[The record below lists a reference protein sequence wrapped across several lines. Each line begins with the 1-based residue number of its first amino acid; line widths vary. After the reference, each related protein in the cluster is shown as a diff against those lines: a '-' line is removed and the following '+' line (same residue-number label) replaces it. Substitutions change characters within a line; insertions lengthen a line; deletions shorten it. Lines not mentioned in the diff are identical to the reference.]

1 MAGNLLGE
9 RNWYLYTA
17 GNGNQYSYFTDADL
31 AAAVGATLDASNQT
45 LPRGLKP
52 RGVNCQD
59 ADGNKKFVIVPS
71 TTSAVWTADGASTLT
86 IDGVAFTVT
95 SKRGERVRI
104 PSNAG
109 AAPAT
114 P

>member
-1 MAGNLLGE
+1 MAGNLLGD
-9 RNWYLYTA
+9 RSWYLYTA
-17 GNGNQYSYFTDADL
+17 DNGNQYCYLTDADL
-31 AAAVGATLDASNQT
+31 ATSVGATLNDENQT

-71 TTSAVWTADGASTLT
+71 LTSTVWTEDGSSTLS
-86 IDGVAFTVT
+86 IDGVNFTVT
-95 SKRGERVRI
+95 SKRGERARI
-104 PSNAG
+104 PNNP
-109 AAPAT
+109 AAPT

>member
-1 MAGNLLGE
+1 MPGNLLGE

-17 GNGNQYSYFTDADL
+17 DNGNQYSYFTDADL
-31 AAAVGATLDASNQT
+31 GAAVGATLDDSNQT

-71 TTSAVWTADGASTLT
+71 TTSTVWTTDGASTLT
-86 IDGVAFTVT
+86 IDGVNFTVT
-95 SKRGERVRI
+95 SKRGERIRI
-104 PSNAG
+104 PNNAG
-109 AAPAT
+109 APAAP
-114 P
+114 

>member
-17 GNGNQYSYFTDADL
+17 DNGNQYSYFTDADL
-31 AAAVGATLDASNQT
+31 ATSVGATLNDDNQT

-59 ADGNKKFVIVPS
+59 ASGNKKFVIVPS
-71 TTSAVWTADGASTLT
+71 TTSTVWTTDGASSLT
-86 IDGVAFTVT
+86 IDGVTFTVT

-104 PSNAG
+104 PNNATV
-109 AAPAT
+109 APE

>member
-1 MAGNLLGE
+1 MPGNLLGE

-17 GNGNQYSYFTDADL
+17 DNGNQYSYFTDADL
-31 AAAVGATLDASNQT
+31 AAAVGATLDDSNQT

-71 TTSAVWTADGASTLT
+71 TTSTVWTTDGASTLS
-86 IDGVAFTVT
+86 IDNVNFTVT
-95 SKRGERVRI
+95 SKRGERIRI
-104 PSNAG
+104 PNNAG
-109 AAPAT
+109 APAAP
-114 P
+114 